1 MSVYRDASVVHSIDT
16 HCTVMSVYR
25 DAGAV
30 HSIDT
35 HCTVMTAGRVNVLN
49 VLFCV
54 QESQVKSLLIKI
66 LAKKKVSVLI
76 FSCDILLC

>member
-1 MSVYRDASVVHSIDT
+1 MSVYRYS
-16 HCTVMSVYR
+16 
-25 DAGAV
+25 GAV

-35 HCTVMTAGRVNVLN
+35 HCTGMTGGRVNVLN

-66 LAKKKVSVLI
+66 LVKKKVSVLI
-76 FSCDILLC
+76 FSCDILLCWIIQDKTKCFNVKCRL